1 MTSHLVRLF
10 TIGLLLTVVGACTNS
25 VRSTE
30 TTPDSDAIMLVT
42 MGEQARQIAQREL
55 PDVVLRQIDSN
66 ADLSEF
72 TFRYTDSAATKEI
85 DITGAAPNVSPEQW
99 SAQIITL
106 SPLLGWSQPDMNLQ
120 VLRIGP
126 NRVARA
132 ITTHWSD
139 CKVRFVHL
147 SLEKNDLV
155 WIAWC
160 DTPQGTVSGTMSN
173 QTGMFQPS
181 NAPPAHI
188 PITAT
193 PAP

>member
-1 MTSHLVRLF
+1 MALRTCLF
-10 TIGLLLTVVGACTNS
+10 TIGLLLSVVGACTNT
-25 VRSTE
+25 VQPTE
-30 TTPDSDAIMLVT
+30 PSPDPDAITLVT
-42 MGEQARQIAQREL
+42 MSEQARQIAQPEL
-55 PDVVLRQIDSN
+55 PDVALRQLDSN

-72 TFRYTDSAATKEI
+72 TFRFTDSTATKEI
-85 DITGAAPNVSPEQW
+85 DITSAAPNAPPEQW
-99 SAQIITL
+99 STQVITL

-120 VLRIGP
+120 GLRVGP

-132 ITTHWSD
+132 ISTHWSG

-147 SLEKNDLV
+147 SLEEGDLV
-155 WIAWC
+155 WMAWC

-173 QTGMFQPS
+173 RTGAFQPS
-181 NAPPAHI
+181 NAPPGRM

>member
-1 MTSHLVRLF
+1 MTSRACLF
-10 TIGLLLTVVGACTNS
+10 TIGLLSVAGACTNT
-25 VRSTE
+25 VQPTE
-30 TTPDSDAIMLVT
+30 PSADPDAITLVR
-42 MGEQARQIAQREL
+42 MSEQARQIAQQEL
-55 PDVVLRQIDSN
+55 PDVILRQLDSN

-72 TFRYTDSAATKEI
+72 TFRFTDSAATKEI
-85 DITGAAPNVSPEQW
+85 DITGAVPNVLPEQW
-99 SAQIITL
+99 SAQVITL
-106 SPLLGWSQPDMNLQ
+106 SPLLGWSQPDMNMQ
-120 VLRIGP
+120 VLRVSS

-132 ITTHWSD
+132 ISTHWPG

-147 SLEKNDLV
+147 SLEENDLV

-173 QTGMFQPS
+173 RTGVFQPS
-181 NAPPAHI
+181 NAPPARM